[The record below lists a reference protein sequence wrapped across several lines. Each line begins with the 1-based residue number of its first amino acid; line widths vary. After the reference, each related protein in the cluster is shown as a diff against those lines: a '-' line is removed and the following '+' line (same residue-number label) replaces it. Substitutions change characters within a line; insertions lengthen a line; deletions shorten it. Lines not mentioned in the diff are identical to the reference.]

1 MNHSTQKS
9 QSHSA
14 ERRSTS
20 IFIHP
25 FPKPPSFSDIS
36 IFKID
41 FSKEN
46 IPPQKIS
53 WGQYSQSLQ
62 LSTISQK
69 KKPTQKYVELESQ
82 TDSKIKFKFPLY
94 TDHQLGIKPEFQNLL
109 QEAYD
114 NDDDINT
121 KESVM
126 NFFID
131 VCKKDLIQ
139 GIVENQQIK
148 DQQGNPILNFSG
160 LTQRLSAQYESIKEN
175 AE

>member
-14 ERRSTS
+14 DRRPTS

-25 FPKPPSFSDIS
+25 FPKPPNCSHIP

-41 FSKEN
+41 FGKEN

-53 WGQYSQSLQ
+53 WEQYSQSFQ
-62 LSTISQK
+62 LSTVSQK
-69 KKPTQKYVELESQ
+69 KKPTQKFVELQSQ
-82 TDSKIKFKFPLY
+82 TDSKVKFKFPLY
-94 TDHQLGIKPEFQNLL
+94 MDSQLGIKPEFQNLL

-121 KESVM
+121 RESVM

-131 VCKKDLIQ
+131 VCKRDLIQ
-139 GIVENQQIK
+139 GIVENHQIK

-160 LTQRLSAQYESIKEN
+160 LNHRLTIQYESMNQNTE
-175 AE
+175 